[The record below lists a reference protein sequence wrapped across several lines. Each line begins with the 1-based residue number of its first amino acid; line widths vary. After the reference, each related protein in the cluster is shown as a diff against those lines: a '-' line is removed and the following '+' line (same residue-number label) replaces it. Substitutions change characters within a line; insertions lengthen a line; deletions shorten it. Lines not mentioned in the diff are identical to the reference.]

1 MGSSYHQFCPVA
13 KATELLDQRWTML
26 IIRELLL
33 GSRHFNDIRRGVPKM
48 SPSLLSKRLHDLI
61 RAGIVERR
69 NDGHEVEYTL
79 TAAGKELQAIV
90 ESLGAWGMRWIG
102 RMGDEDLDPKLLMW
116 DLHRHVDAALVPPG
130 RTVVSFRFND
140 VPAKIGNWWL
150 VITAEEVDV
159 CDFDPGYAV
168 AVSVTGTLRRMV
180 EIWRGDLGWSAA
192 IRSGSIQLEGPE
204 RLRRAVPMWFRR
216 RSLPRC
222 LARRSISLHYDAAA
236 SPTAA
241 PDGWCDGWRMFAS
254 DEGGEL
260 AASFRVQLDSAL
272 GLGDQF
278 GDCDHV
284 AFGVG
289 KFGNSDALLG
299 SLARWSGDPPADLG
313 SSLQGDIKV
322 LHLEAEAGA
331 SFGAAAAGM
340 QRDVRTGNDELA
352 PIRRVDHDLD
362 VKRFGIEPHG
372 ARHVGDHEHDVRL
385 VNRCCGH
392 VGQRLTQS
400 SRSLPPSD
408 QRGCAGTQVGGAT
421 GRNDQDQQRSWTCP
435 SGRRHRIGQR
445 NACHEV
451 DRVRSREAS
460 AEKER

>member
-48 SPSLLSKRLHDLI
+48 SPSLLSKRLHDLT

-102 RMGDEDLDPKLLMW
+102 RIGDEDLDPKLLMW

-159 CDFDPGYAV
+159 CDFDPGYDV

-192 IRSGSIQLEGPE
+192 VRSGSIQLEGPE
-204 RLRRAVPMWFRR
+204 RLRRAVPKWFPP
-216 RSLPRC
+216 SQFAKC
-222 LARRSISLHYDAAA
+222 LAHRSISLHYDGRPLRRLRELAN
-236 SPTAA
+236 
-241 PDGWCDGWRMFAS
+241 GWCDR
-254 DEGGEL
+254 L
-260 AASFRVQLDSAL
+260 A
-272 GLGDQF
+272 
-278 GDCDHV
+278 HV
-284 AFGVG
+284 
-289 KFGNSDALLG
+289 
-299 SLARWSGDPPADLG
+299 RERPRRRIRRPP
-313 SSLQGDIKV
+313 SECNWT
-322 LHLEAEAGA
+322 LHLA
-331 SFGAAAAGM
+331 
-340 QRDVRTGNDELA
+340 
-352 PIRRVDHDLD
+352 
-362 VKRFGIEPHG
+362 
-372 ARHVGDHEHDVRL
+372 
-385 VNRCCGH
+385 
-392 VGQRLTQS
+392 
-400 SRSLPPSD
+400 
-408 QRGCAGTQVGGAT
+408 
-421 GRNDQDQQRSWTCP
+421 
-435 SGRRHRIGQR
+435 
-445 NACHEV
+445 
-451 DRVRSREAS
+451 
-460 AEKER
+460 